1 MSEEIKILLGVTGGI
16 AAYKAAEI
24 TRLLVKQK
32 YQVKVVMTRT
42 AEDFI
47 TPLTFETLTGEKV
60 YQYNTVDKES
70 PMLHINLAR
79 WADIILVA
87 PTTAEFI
94 AKVTHG
100 RADDMLTTT
109 CLAYDKKIILAP
121 SMNKNMWANKATQE
135 NCKIL
140 KERGVIFSGPEYG
153 SQACGDIGSGRMKE
167 PKDIVEDVNNLTK
180 KKSRLF
186 QNKKIII
193 TAGPTI
199 ENIDPV
205 RYLSNRSSGMMGCE
219 IANAFHDHGANVILI
234 KGPCNY
240 MQKEDIRSIDVKS
253 AKEMLSEVEKNIIDC
268 DIFVSVAA
276 VSDFTAKNL
285 TNNKIKSDEPLNLE
299 LIKNIDILKTI
310 SNKYNLF
317 TVGFAAETSDVKA
330 NSIKKLKDNN
340 WIDQDTRAIQIISTV
355 KSMSSLTYYNMRAVV
370 ELPNGPL
377 SGQLY
382 QKDINVGNVFFNEP
396 VEGYKD
402 DEP

>member
-285 TNNKIKSDEPLNLE
+285 TNNKIKSDEQLNLE

-317 TVGFAAETSDVKA
+317 TVGFAAETSDIKA
-330 NSIKKLKDNN
+330 NSIKKLKDKKVSVVAANKVSFSEG
-340 WIDQDTRAIQIISTV
+340 IDTTDNSITLYWGDGLEKRLTLKNKVDLAVEFVEEISNI
-355 KSMSSLTYYNMRAVV
+355 YH
-370 ELPNGPL
+370 
-377 SGQLY
+377 
-382 QKDINVGNVFFNEP
+382 
-396 VEGYKD
+396 
-402 DEP
+402 

>member
-219 IANAFHDHGANVILI
+219 IANAFHDHGANVILV

-330 NSIKKLKDNN
+330 NSIKKLKDKKVSVVAANKVSFSEG
-340 WIDQDTRAIQIISTV
+340 IDTTDNSITLYWGDGLEKRLTLKNKVDLAVEFVEEISNI
-355 KSMSSLTYYNMRAVV
+355 YH
-370 ELPNGPL
+370 
-377 SGQLY
+377 
-382 QKDINVGNVFFNEP
+382 
-396 VEGYKD
+396 
-402 DEP
+402 

>member
-330 NSIKKLKDNN
+330 NSIKKLKDKKVSVVAANKVSFSEG
-340 WIDQDTRAIQIISTV
+340 IDTTDNSITLYWGDGLEKKLTLKNKVDLAVEFVEEISNI
-355 KSMSSLTYYNMRAVV
+355 YH
-370 ELPNGPL
+370 
-377 SGQLY
+377 
-382 QKDINVGNVFFNEP
+382 
-396 VEGYKD
+396 
-402 DEP
+402 

>member
-47 TPLTFETLTGEKV
+47 TPLTFETLIGEKV
-60 YQYNTVDKES
+60 YQYNTVEKES

-167 PKDIVEDVNNLTK
+167 PKDIVEDVNNFTK

-330 NSIKKLKDNN
+330 NSIKKLKDKKVSVVAANKVSFSEG
-340 WIDQDTRAIQIISTV
+340 IDTTDNSITLYWGDGLEKRLTLKNKVDLAVEFVEEISNI
-355 KSMSSLTYYNMRAVV
+355 YH
-370 ELPNGPL
+370 
-377 SGQLY
+377 
-382 QKDINVGNVFFNEP
+382 
-396 VEGYKD
+396 
-402 DEP
+402 

>member
-240 MQKEDIRSIDVKS
+240 MQNEDIRSIDVKS

-276 VSDFTAKNL
+276 VSDFTVKNL

-317 TVGFAAETSDVKA
+317 TVGFAAETSDIKA
-330 NSIKKLKDNN
+330 NSIKKLKDKKVSVVAANKVSFSEG
-340 WIDQDTRAIQIISTV
+340 IDTADNSITLYWGDGLEKKLTLKNKVDLAVEFVEEISNI
-355 KSMSSLTYYNMRAVV
+355 YH
-370 ELPNGPL
+370 
-377 SGQLY
+377 
-382 QKDINVGNVFFNEP
+382 
-396 VEGYKD
+396 
-402 DEP
+402 

>member
-135 NCKIL
+135 NCTIL

-180 KKSRLF
+180 KKLRLF

-330 NSIKKLKDNN
+330 NSIKKLKDKKVSVVAANKVSFSEG
-340 WIDQDTRAIQIISTV
+340 IDTTDNSITLYWGDGLEKRLTLKNKVDLAVEFVEEISNI
-355 KSMSSLTYYNMRAVV
+355 YH
-370 ELPNGPL
+370 
-377 SGQLY
+377 
-382 QKDINVGNVFFNEP
+382 
-396 VEGYKD
+396 
-402 DEP
+402 

>member
-140 KERGVIFSGPEYG
+140 KERGIIFSGPEYG

-240 MQKEDIRSIDVKS
+240 MQKEVIRSIDVKS

-330 NSIKKLKDNN
+330 NSIKKLKDKKVSVVAANKVSFSEG
-340 WIDQDTRAIQIISTV
+340 IDTTDNSITLYWGDGLEKRLTLKNKVDLAVEFVEEISNI
-355 KSMSSLTYYNMRAVV
+355 YH
-370 ELPNGPL
+370 
-377 SGQLY
+377 
-382 QKDINVGNVFFNEP
+382 
-396 VEGYKD
+396 
-402 DEP
+402 

>member
-219 IANAFHDHGANVILI
+219 IANAFHDHGANVVLV

-253 AKEMLSEVEKNIIDC
+253 AKEMLSEVEKNIINC

-285 TNNKIKSDEPLNLE
+285 TNNKIKSDEQLNLE

-330 NSIKKLKDNN
+330 NSIKKLKDKKVSVVAANKVSFSEG
-340 WIDQDTRAIQIISTV
+340 IDTTDNSITLYWGDGLEKRLTLKNKVDLAVEFVEEISNI
-355 KSMSSLTYYNMRAVV
+355 YH
-370 ELPNGPL
+370 
-377 SGQLY
+377 
-382 QKDINVGNVFFNEP
+382 
-396 VEGYKD
+396 
-402 DEP
+402 

>member
-140 KERGVIFSGPEYG
+140 KERGVVFSGPEYG

-330 NSIKKLKDNN
+330 NSIKKLKDKKVSVVAANKVSFSEG
-340 WIDQDTRAIQIISTV
+340 IDTTDNSITLYWGDGLEKRLTLKNKVDLAVEFVEEISNI
-355 KSMSSLTYYNMRAVV
+355 YH
-370 ELPNGPL
+370 
-377 SGQLY
+377 
-382 QKDINVGNVFFNEP
+382 
-396 VEGYKD
+396 
-402 DEP
+402 

>member
-140 KERGVIFSGPEYG
+140 KERGIIFSGPEYG

-253 AKEMLSEVEKNIIDC
+253 AKEMLSEVEKNIINC

-285 TNNKIKSDEPLNLE
+285 TKNKIKSDEPLNLE

-317 TVGFAAETSDVKA
+317 TVGFAAETSDIKV
-330 NSIKKLKDNN
+330 NSIKKLKDKKVSVVAANKVSFSEGIDTTNN
-340 WIDQDTRAIQIISTV
+340 SITLYWGDGLEKRLTLKNKVDLAVEFVEEISNI
-355 KSMSSLTYYNMRAVV
+355 YH
-370 ELPNGPL
+370 
-377 SGQLY
+377 
-382 QKDINVGNVFFNEP
+382 
-396 VEGYKD
+396 
-402 DEP
+402 

>member
-32 YQVKVVMTRT
+32 YRVKVVMTRT

-140 KERGVIFSGPEYG
+140 KERGIIFSGPEYG

-253 AKEMLSEVEKNIIDC
+253 AKEMLSEVEKNIINC

-330 NSIKKLKDNN
+330 NSIKKLKDKKVSVVAANKVSFSEG
-340 WIDQDTRAIQIISTV
+340 IDTTDNSITLYWGDGLEKRLTLKNKVDLAVEFVEEISNI
-355 KSMSSLTYYNMRAVV
+355 YH
-370 ELPNGPL
+370 
-377 SGQLY
+377 
-382 QKDINVGNVFFNEP
+382 
-396 VEGYKD
+396 
-402 DEP
+402 

>member
-79 WADIILVA
+79 WTDIILVA

-140 KERGVIFSGPEYG
+140 KERGIIFSGPEYG

-285 TNNKIKSDEPLNLE
+285 TNNKIKSDEQLNLE

-330 NSIKKLKDNN
+330 NSIKKLKDKKVSVVAANKVSFSEG
-340 WIDQDTRAIQIISTV
+340 IDTTDNSITLYWGDGLEKKLTLKNKVDLAVEFVEEISNI
-355 KSMSSLTYYNMRAVV
+355 YH
-370 ELPNGPL
+370 
-377 SGQLY
+377 
-382 QKDINVGNVFFNEP
+382 
-396 VEGYKD
+396 
-402 DEP
+402 

>member
-42 AEDFI
+42 AEEFI
-47 TPLTFETLTGEKV
+47 TPLTFETLIGEKV
-60 YQYNTVDKES
+60 YQYNTVEKES

-253 AKEMLSEVEKNIIDC
+253 AKEMLFEVEKNIIDC

-317 TVGFAAETSDVKA
+317 TVGFAAETSDIKA
-330 NSIKKLKDNN
+330 NSIKKLKDKKVSVVAANKVSFSEGIDTTNN
-340 WIDQDTRAIQIISTV
+340 SITLYWGDGLEKRLTLKNKVDLAVEFVEEISNI
-355 KSMSSLTYYNMRAVV
+355 YH
-370 ELPNGPL
+370 
-377 SGQLY
+377 
-382 QKDINVGNVFFNEP
+382 
-396 VEGYKD
+396 
-402 DEP
+402 

>member
-140 KERGVIFSGPEYG
+140 KERGIIFSGPEYG

-167 PKDIVEDVNNLTK
+167 PKDIVEDVNNFTK

-253 AKEMLSEVEKNIIDC
+253 AKEMLSEVEKNIINC

-317 TVGFAAETSDVKA
+317 TVGFAAETSDIKV
-330 NSIKKLKDNN
+330 NSIKKLKDKKVSVVAANKVSFSEGIDTKNN
-340 WIDQDTRAIQIISTV
+340 SITLYWGDGLEKRLTLKNKVDLAVEFVEEISNI
-355 KSMSSLTYYNMRAVV
+355 YH
-370 ELPNGPL
+370 
-377 SGQLY
+377 
-382 QKDINVGNVFFNEP
+382 
-396 VEGYKD
+396 
-402 DEP
+402 

>member
-47 TPLTFETLTGEKV
+47 TPLTFETLIGEKV

-330 NSIKKLKDNN
+330 NSIKKLKDKKVSVVAANKVSFSEG
-340 WIDQDTRAIQIISTV
+340 IDTTDNSITLYWGDGLEKRLTLKNKVDLAVEFVEEISNI
-355 KSMSSLTYYNMRAVV
+355 YH
-370 ELPNGPL
+370 
-377 SGQLY
+377 
-382 QKDINVGNVFFNEP
+382 
-396 VEGYKD
+396 
-402 DEP
+402 

>member
-1 MSEEIKILLGVTGGI
+1 
-16 AAYKAAEI
+16 
-24 TRLLVKQK
+24 
-32 YQVKVVMTRT
+32 
-42 AEDFI
+42 
-47 TPLTFETLTGEKV
+47 
-60 YQYNTVDKES
+60 
-70 PMLHINLAR
+70 
-79 WADIILVA
+79 
-87 PTTAEFI
+87 
-94 AKVTHG
+94 
-100 RADDMLTTT
+100 
-109 CLAYDKKIILAP
+109 
-121 SMNKNMWANKATQE
+121 
-135 NCKIL
+135 
-140 KERGVIFSGPEYG
+140 
-153 SQACGDIGSGRMKE
+153 MKE

-219 IANAFHDHGANVILI
+219 IANAFHDHGANVVLV

-253 AKEMLSEVEKNIIDC
+253 AKEMLSEVEKNIINC

-330 NSIKKLKDNN
+330 NSIKKLKDKKVSVVAANKVSFSEG
-340 WIDQDTRAIQIISTV
+340 IDTTDNSITLYWGDGLEKRLTLKNKVDLAVEFVEEISNI
-355 KSMSSLTYYNMRAVV
+355 YH
-370 ELPNGPL
+370 
-377 SGQLY
+377 
-382 QKDINVGNVFFNEP
+382 
-396 VEGYKD
+396 
-402 DEP
+402 

>member
-109 CLAYDKKIILAP
+109 CLAYGKKIILAP

-330 NSIKKLKDNN
+330 NSIKKLKDKKVSVVAANKVSFSEG
-340 WIDQDTRAIQIISTV
+340 IDTADNSITLYWGDGLEKRLTLKNKVDLAVEFVEEISNI
-355 KSMSSLTYYNMRAVV
+355 YH
-370 ELPNGPL
+370 
-377 SGQLY
+377 
-382 QKDINVGNVFFNEP
+382 
-396 VEGYKD
+396 
-402 DEP
+402 

>member
-219 IANAFHDHGANVILI
+219 IANAFHDHGANVVLV

-253 AKEMLSEVEKNIIDC
+253 AKEMLSEVEKNIINC

-330 NSIKKLKDNN
+330 NSIKKLKDKKVSVVAANKVSFSEG
-340 WIDQDTRAIQIISTV
+340 IDTTDNSITLYWGDGLEKRLTLKNKVDLAVEFVEEISNI
-355 KSMSSLTYYNMRAVV
+355 YH
-370 ELPNGPL
+370 
-377 SGQLY
+377 
-382 QKDINVGNVFFNEP
+382 
-396 VEGYKD
+396 
-402 DEP
+402 

>member
-299 LIKNIDILKTI
+299 LIKNIDILKSI

-330 NSIKKLKDNN
+330 NSIKKLKDKKVSVVAANKVSFSEG
-340 WIDQDTRAIQIISTV
+340 IDTTDNSITLYWGDGLEKRLTLKNKVDLAVEFVEEISNI
-355 KSMSSLTYYNMRAVV
+355 YH
-370 ELPNGPL
+370 
-377 SGQLY
+377 
-382 QKDINVGNVFFNEP
+382 
-396 VEGYKD
+396 
-402 DEP
+402 

>member
-42 AEDFI
+42 AEEFI
-47 TPLTFETLTGEKV
+47 TPLTFETLTNAKV
-60 YQYNTVDKES
+60 YQYNTVEKEN
-70 PMLHINLAR
+70 PMLHIDLAR
-79 WADIILVA
+79 WADVILVA

-167 PKDIVEDVNNLTK
+167 PRDIVEDVNNLTK

-219 IANAFHDHGANVILI
+219 IANAFYDHGANVILI

-330 NSIKKLKDNN
+330 NSIKKLKDKKVSVVAANKVSFSEG
-340 WIDQDTRAIQIISTV
+340 IDTSDNSITLYWGDGLEKKLALKNKVDLAVEFVEEISNI
-355 KSMSSLTYYNMRAVV
+355 YH
-370 ELPNGPL
+370 
-377 SGQLY
+377 
-382 QKDINVGNVFFNEP
+382 
-396 VEGYKD
+396 
-402 DEP
+402 

>member
-219 IANAFHDHGANVILI
+219 IANAFHDHGANVVLV

-253 AKEMLSEVEKNIIDC
+253 AKEMLSEVEKNIINC

-285 TNNKIKSDEPLNLE
+285 TNNKIKSDEQLNLE

-330 NSIKKLKDNN
+330 NSIKKLKDKKVSVVAANKVSFSEGIDTTNN
-340 WIDQDTRAIQIISTV
+340 SITLYWGDGLEKRLTLKNKVDLAVEFVEEISNI
-355 KSMSSLTYYNMRAVV
+355 YH
-370 ELPNGPL
+370 
-377 SGQLY
+377 
-382 QKDINVGNVFFNEP
+382 
-396 VEGYKD
+396 
-402 DEP
+402 

>member
-253 AKEMLSEVEKNIIDC
+253 AKEMLSEVEKNIINC

-317 TVGFAAETSDVKA
+317 TVGFAAETSDIKA
-330 NSIKKLKDNN
+330 NSIKKLKDKKVSVVAANKVSFSEG
-340 WIDQDTRAIQIISTV
+340 IDTTDNSITLYWGDGLEKRLTLKNKVDLAVEFVEEISNI
-355 KSMSSLTYYNMRAVV
+355 YH
-370 ELPNGPL
+370 
-377 SGQLY
+377 
-382 QKDINVGNVFFNEP
+382 
-396 VEGYKD
+396 
-402 DEP
+402 

>member
-1 MSEEIKILLGVTGGI
+1 MSKEIKILLGVTGGI

-140 KERGVIFSGPEYG
+140 KERGVMFSGPEYG

-167 PKDIVEDVNNLTK
+167 PKDIVEDVNNLIK

-186 QNKKIII
+186 KNKKIII

-219 IANAFHDHGANVILI
+219 IANAFHDHGANVVLV

-240 MQKEDIRSIDVKS
+240 MQKEDIKSIDVKS
-253 AKEMLSEVEKNIIDC
+253 AKEMLSEVEKNIINC

-276 VSDFTAKNL
+276 VSDFTVKNL

-317 TVGFAAETSDVKA
+317 TVGFAAETSDIKA
-330 NSIKKLKDNN
+330 NSIKKLKDKKVSVVAANKVSFSEG
-340 WIDQDTRAIQIISTV
+340 IDTADNSITLYWGDGLEKKLTLKNKVDLAVEFVEEISNI
-355 KSMSSLTYYNMRAVV
+355 YH
-370 ELPNGPL
+370 
-377 SGQLY
+377 
-382 QKDINVGNVFFNEP
+382 
-396 VEGYKD
+396 
-402 DEP
+402 

>member
-167 PKDIVEDVNNLTK
+167 PKDIVEDVNNFTK

-317 TVGFAAETSDVKA
+317 TVGFAAETSDIKA
-330 NSIKKLKDNN
+330 NSIKKLKDKKVSVVAANKVSFSEGIDTTNN
-340 WIDQDTRAIQIISTV
+340 SITLYWGDGLEKRLTLKNKVDLAVEFVEEISNI
-355 KSMSSLTYYNMRAVV
+355 YH
-370 ELPNGPL
+370 
-377 SGQLY
+377 
-382 QKDINVGNVFFNEP
+382 
-396 VEGYKD
+396 
-402 DEP
+402 

>member
-285 TNNKIKSDEPLNLE
+285 TNNKIKSDEPLNLQ

-330 NSIKKLKDNN
+330 NSIKKLKDKKVSVVAANKVSFSEG
-340 WIDQDTRAIQIISTV
+340 IDTTDNSITLYWGDGLEKRLTLKNKVDLAVEFVEEISNI
-355 KSMSSLTYYNMRAVV
+355 YH
-370 ELPNGPL
+370 
-377 SGQLY
+377 
-382 QKDINVGNVFFNEP
+382 
-396 VEGYKD
+396 
-402 DEP
+402 

>member
-32 YQVKVVMTRT
+32 YQIKVVMTRT

-180 KKSRLF
+180 KKLRLF

-219 IANAFHDHGANVILI
+219 IANAFHDHGANVVLV

-317 TVGFAAETSDVKA
+317 TVGFAAETSDIKA
-330 NSIKKLKDNN
+330 NSIKKLKDKKVSVVAANKVSFSEG
-340 WIDQDTRAIQIISTV
+340 IDTTDNSITLYWGDGLEKRLTLKNKVDLAVEFVEEISNI
-355 KSMSSLTYYNMRAVV
+355 YH
-370 ELPNGPL
+370 
-377 SGQLY
+377 
-382 QKDINVGNVFFNEP
+382 
-396 VEGYKD
+396 
-402 DEP
+402 

>member
-47 TPLTFETLTGEKV
+47 TPLTFETLTGKKV

-330 NSIKKLKDNN
+330 NSIKKLKDKKVSVVAANKVSFSEG
-340 WIDQDTRAIQIISTV
+340 IDTTDNSITLYWGDGLEKRLTLKNKVDLAVEFVEEISNI
-355 KSMSSLTYYNMRAVV
+355 YH
-370 ELPNGPL
+370 
-377 SGQLY
+377 
-382 QKDINVGNVFFNEP
+382 
-396 VEGYKD
+396 
-402 DEP
+402 

>member
-79 WADIILVA
+79 WADIVLVA

-167 PKDIVEDVNNLTK
+167 PKDIVEDVNNFTK

-317 TVGFAAETSDVKA
+317 TVGFAAETSDIKA
-330 NSIKKLKDNN
+330 NSIKKLKDKKVSVVAANKVSFSEGIDTKNN
-340 WIDQDTRAIQIISTV
+340 SITLYWGDGLEKRLTLKNKVDLAVEFVEEISNI
-355 KSMSSLTYYNMRAVV
+355 YH
-370 ELPNGPL
+370 
-377 SGQLY
+377 
-382 QKDINVGNVFFNEP
+382 
-396 VEGYKD
+396 
-402 DEP
+402 

>member
-140 KERGVIFSGPEYG
+140 KERGIIFSGPEYG

-330 NSIKKLKDNN
+330 NSIKKLKDKKVSVVAANKVSFSEG
-340 WIDQDTRAIQIISTV
+340 IDTTDNSITLYWGDGLEKR
-355 KSMSSLTYYNMRAVV
+355 LTLKNKVDLAVEFVV
-370 ELPNGPL
+370 EISNI
-377 SGQLY
+377 Y
-382 QKDINVGNVFFNEP
+382 H
-396 VEGYKD
+396 
-402 DEP
+402 

>member
-180 KKSRLF
+180 KKLRLF

-219 IANAFHDHGANVILI
+219 IANAFHDHGANVVLV

-317 TVGFAAETSDVKA
+317 TVGFAAETSDIKA
-330 NSIKKLKDNN
+330 NSIKKLKDKKVSVVAANKVSFSEG
-340 WIDQDTRAIQIISTV
+340 IDTTDNSITLYWGDGLEKRLTLKNKVDLAVEFVEEISNI
-355 KSMSSLTYYNMRAVV
+355 YH
-370 ELPNGPL
+370 
-377 SGQLY
+377 
-382 QKDINVGNVFFNEP
+382 
-396 VEGYKD
+396 
-402 DEP
+402 

>member
-47 TPLTFETLTGEKV
+47 TPLTFETLTGKKV

-240 MQKEDIRSIDVKS
+240 MQNEDIRSIDVKS

-330 NSIKKLKDNN
+330 NSIKKLKDKKVSVVAANKVSFSEG
-340 WIDQDTRAIQIISTV
+340 IDTTDNSITLYWGDGLEKRLTLKNKVDLAVEFVEEISNI
-355 KSMSSLTYYNMRAVV
+355 YH
-370 ELPNGPL
+370 
-377 SGQLY
+377 
-382 QKDINVGNVFFNEP
+382 
-396 VEGYKD
+396 
-402 DEP
+402 

>member
-253 AKEMLSEVEKNIIDC
+253 AKEMLSEVEKNIINC

-330 NSIKKLKDNN
+330 NSIKKLKDKKVSVVAANKVSFSEG
-340 WIDQDTRAIQIISTV
+340 IDTTDNSITLYWGDGLEKRLTLKNKVDLAVEFVEEISNI
-355 KSMSSLTYYNMRAVV
+355 YH
-370 ELPNGPL
+370 
-377 SGQLY
+377 
-382 QKDINVGNVFFNEP
+382 
-396 VEGYKD
+396 
-402 DEP
+402 